1 MPAPAAVLWDM
12 DGTLVDTEPY
22 WIACEHA
29 LVDGFGGTWTD
40 ADAHSVVGFDLLD
53 AATELRH
60 RGGVPLEP
68 PEIVEHLLDG
78 VIARVEEH
86 LPWRPGAPE
95 LLAACAEAAVPCGL
109 VTMSW
114 ERLAKAVVAAAP
126 VGSFEVLVSGDMVE
140 NGKPHPEPYL
150 TAASLLGA
158 DPAHCVAIEDSPTG
172 VAAALA
178 SGCATLG
185 VPHVVDL
192 EPAPRLTLAATLA
205 GLDVTD
211 LARLVQD

>member
-1 MPAPAAVLWDM
+1 
-12 DGTLVDTEPY
+12 
-22 WIACEHA
+22 
-29 LVDGFGGTWTD
+29 
-40 ADAHSVVGFDLLD
+40 
-53 AATELRH
+53 
-60 RGGVPLEP
+60 
-68 PEIVEHLLDG
+68 
-78 VIARVEEH
+78 
-86 LPWRPGAPE
+86 
-95 LLAACAEAAVPCGL
+95 
-109 VTMSW
+109 
-114 ERLAKAVVAAAP
+114 
-126 VGSFEVLVSGDMVE
+126 MVE